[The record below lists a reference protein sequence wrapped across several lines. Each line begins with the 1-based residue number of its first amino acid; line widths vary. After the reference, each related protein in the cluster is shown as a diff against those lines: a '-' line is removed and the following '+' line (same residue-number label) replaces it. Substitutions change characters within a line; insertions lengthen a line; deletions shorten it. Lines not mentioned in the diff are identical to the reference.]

1 MLGGAVRL
9 EESIVRR
16 AMIGLVLAGLML
28 AVAASA
34 QSAGDQVER
43 RWTGAWVLTRVDLVS
58 DCGGTYTNN
67 PVLGQKASGR
77 GRYRF
82 SAGELGKVDKVTIRS
97 SRADLYITVYEPV
110 LAARQDGPFT
120 LYDER
125 TCKIQLMIEI
135 PRAVLRGRDA
145 EPAQTAVDLVL
156 SPYTTLAAAQMAE
169 EWNGRER
176 DPLPEDYEDT
186 LARHGR
192 WKAEQAN
199 ARFATVRQQSLDE
212 MTRVVDGLQDS
223 SEYLAG
229 FAAGAEALRTWRP
242 SSCDGLAAARFESQE
257 KRPSRERSGTDDAA
271 RRWQRGYRDGQRLAY
286 HATVLREVER
296 CFVPPPM

>member
-1 MLGGAVRL
+1 
-9 EESIVRR
+9 
-16 AMIGLVLAGLML
+16 MIAGFGMAAGLL
-28 AVAASA
+28 AAAAAA

-67 PVLGQKASGR
+67 PVLGQQASGR

-125 TCKIQLMIEI
+125 TCKIQLMVDI

-145 EPAQTAVDLVL
+145 EPAQAAVELVL
-156 SPYTTLAAAQMAE
+156 APYTTLAAAQVAE

-176 DPLPEDYEDT
+176 DPLPQDYEDT
-186 LARHGR
+186 LVRHAR
-192 WKAEQAN
+192 WQAEQTN

-212 MTRVVDGLQDS
+212 VTRVVDGLQDS
-223 SEYLAG
+223 PDYLAG

-242 SSCDGLAAARFESQE
+242 LNCDGLASVRFESQE
-257 KRPSRERSGTDDAA
+257 KRPSRERSGTDDAS
-271 RRWQRGYRDGQRLAY
+271 RRWQRGYRDGQRLVF
-286 HATVLREVER
+286 HATVLRELER
-296 CFVPPPM
+296 CFVPPPL